1 MKLLPIILLL
11 GIGLIL
17 MGCIDISDFLK
28 QQATEVFRNETNTTT
43 NYTPSEN
50 TSTELPIIENETQ
63 QPEQPI
69 MNKTNKTQTQE
80 TVECPEEYEDV
91 YITKNY
97 DPYYCIINMA
107 VAKQNITICEQ
118 IPLNASDSLDRCIRV
133 IATTYGKDPKW
144 CEENLYRKESLEMC
158 KRFVMFGH
166 KRESY

>member
-63 QPEQPI
+63 QKI
-69 MNKTNKTQTQE
+69 FSGK
-80 TVECPEEYEDV
+80 VH
-91 YITKNY
+91 
-97 DPYYCIINMA
+97 
-107 VAKQNITICEQ
+107 QN
-118 IPLNASDSLDRCIRV
+118 SV
-133 IATTYGKDPKW
+133 
-144 CEENLYRKESLEMC
+144 RK
-158 KRFVMFGH
+158 R
-166 KRESY
+166 

>member
-50 TSTELPIIENETQ
+50 TSTELPTIENETQ
-63 QPEQPI
+63 QEI
-69 MNKTNKTQTQE
+69 
-80 TVECPEEYEDV
+80 VECPEEYEDG